1 MQDYRPGE
9 LLIPAP
15 LWPHFLTASKTLPEL
30 FPASL
35 SVWQWRPQH
44 SLGHL
49 KPCIPVATAS
59 GPFTSEILLR
69 HSSFLLHRFGW
80 DPHHLPSVLLWQLSF
95 LSLLSFT
102 TLTKFS
108 KKTESDALVTCIKYS
123 VVAVW
128 IKAIFFILP
137 CEICLYGAIY
147 IKLPKYNLILSDTL
161 SWTLLHRNKFSAAFH
176 VLSFLQFFASCEF
189 HFFFLSAWS
198 LLTNNC
204 VLTMFQEIWLECFLP

>member
-1 MQDYRPGE
+1 MATFSDCIQDSPWTLSCLSRCLTMASSALTRSLEALHSSGHSIRTIHFRNPSATC
-9 LLIPAP
+9 LLP
-15 LWPHFLTASKTLPEL
+15 S
-30 FPASL
+30 ASL
-35 SVWQWRPQH
+35 WLRSP
-44 SLGHL
+44 SLAICPIMTTFFPFPPVIHNTDQILQKNWIWCVSHL
-49 KPCIPVATAS
+49 HK
-59 GPFTSEILLR
+59 
-69 HSSFLLHRFGW
+69 
-80 DPHHLPSVLLWQLSF
+80 VLCGCCLDQ
-95 LSLLSFT
+95 
-102 TLTKFS
+102 
-108 KKTESDALVTCIKYS
+108 IQ
-123 VVAVW
+123 
-128 IKAIFFILP
+128 FFILP